1 MDLKNSTFVS
11 DNVLIATIKYFIE
24 KNEFGILE
32 KMDLAY
38 FSDLSKTLHKIKE
51 VRNMIAHS
59 LKTINRDDFNSEAK
73 VGIDTVNR
81 KITDF
86 FKKYYTDFGYK
97 ENIICVYDEI
107 NKIAN
112 EILETEK

>member
-1 MDLKNSTFVS
+1 MKDSTFIS

-24 KNEFGILE
+24 KNESKILQ
-32 KMDLAY
+32 KMDLEY
-38 FSDLSKTLHKIKE
+38 FSDFSNTLHKIKE

-73 VGIDTVNR
+73 VGIDTVNS
-81 KITDF
+81 KIINF
-86 FKKYYTDFGYK
+86 FKKYYIDFGYK
-97 ENIICVYDEI
+97 ENMVYIYDEI

-112 EILETEK
+112 EILGTEK

>member
-1 MDLKNSTFVS
+1 MDL
-11 DNVLIATIKYFIE
+11 E
-24 KNEFGILE
+24 
-32 KMDLAY
+32 Y
-38 FSDLSKTLHKIKE
+38 FSNFSKTLHKIKE

-73 VGIDTVNR
+73 VGIDTVNS
-81 KITDF
+81 KIIDF

-97 ENIICVYDEI
+97 ESMICVYDEI

-112 EILETEK
+112 EILEIEK